1 MSDDQQHNLELRIV
15 RLETIIGD
23 ADAGMVADIHGIKA
37 QIDNLRAFQWKLF
50 GAFSVIPV
58 VAQLIIQVMFKR

>member
-1 MSDDQQHNLELRIV
+1 MADDYQHNLELRIV

-23 ADAGMVADIHGIKA
+23 ADAGVVADIHGIKS

-50 GAFSVIPV
+50 GAGGAILV
-58 VAQLIIQVMFKR
+58 VANILVEIAFKR